1 MRKIPI
7 ALAAAV
13 AALGIILPSAAS
25 ASAARPTISPAC
37 AAVQFC
43 GGEQLDAPDLALAVR
58 GGTELSGTPLIAA
71 TGSVDPAQ
79 DFYIHSEPAGG
90 GVYIEAAPSGVRDGL
105 CASEPST
112 GVRTAIVLRK
122 CHANNA
128 FQTFRRED
136 IGSTSPF
143 VLLVNRASGLAI
155 SDPSSGGNGTPLLS
169 RNPGFGTALNEL
181 WQPED
186 GVG

>member
-1 MRKIPI
+1 
-7 ALAAAV
+7 
-13 AALGIILPSAAS
+13 
-25 ASAARPTISPAC
+25 
-37 AAVQFC
+37 
-43 GGEQLDAPDLALAVR
+43 
-58 GGTELSGTPLIAA
+58 
-71 TGSVDPAQ
+71 
-79 DFYIHSEPAGG
+79 
-90 GVYIEAAPSGVRDGL
+90 
-105 CASEPST
+105 
-112 GVRTAIVLRK
+112 VRTAIVLRK